1 MAQRKSILI
10 RAIEKR
16 KQKKAEEEK
25 KPSANPN
32 SRRQTNQQS
41 TSSKPN
47 PSPSKGGKNTNLPQ
61 KGTQNDTSS
70 SDVKTN
76 KKGNLA
82 NGLSRYSEDQQKDK
96 GKYWAKKASEAT
108 TVAER
113 QKYYEKARKHYD
125 KANDIKDARQ
135 TRQTGQKEA
144 EKELQNYKGMS
155 GSEMLLYQNLTRASG
170 GNNDY
175 VRKGI
180 EAVQNGSL
188 VDKGSNKF
196 DASLDTT
203 RSQERFNEKYKDV
216 LKYGNVDIMNRK
228 TISDKDMRAAGWT
241 EFRKGDHATLYSSS
255 FGDANGNEYVLTPIL
270 PDGTVLSPEEF
281 GKAGDYIASGGKDK
295 WGITMGVVKGKD
307 AIKKANEFGVRAH
320 NISDK
325 VSSTQE
331 FAAEE
336 EAKQQEAQTKN
347 IYANMG
353 EKLAKGTELSINSSP
368 VSMGFLQGV
377 SFVPVSM
384 FEATQQQTGIDLD
397 RRGIDSKAYQNAE
410 LAGAITGALAG
421 GKALGTVT
429 GKGWSMIGN
438 AVMDAPFNA
447 AMAQEEAGRKTAESK
462 NMTKGLDTGGN
473 GLDSRYYNAENE
485 SWAEPDADGKNGE
498 KNGAFSY
505 KAKDKWNEDLYNFV
519 MNKYADKDGNLPE
532 NIQFK
537 QDKNGMLHYSASG
550 HIDDVIAYYDNAE
563 NPTYTLEGNRYSDA
577 VGGLKKFGMYEGMSA
592 AGGLLGG
599 GKSAKKAKDAVE
611 EVAENATKKEADDVV
626 EEVAKKPAE
635 ETVRKPKEK
644 IESTTEKSSKT
655 TISSPSKKGY
665 KARAKDSEGKV
676 SDVFVKADNEK
687 DAARMVSNRGYKRTN
702 PKHSNVENVATDVK
716 SNQYRIVAEKDGKTV
731 EVKYSASTASEAKKL
746 AEADGYKV
754 SGNNAITETKA
765 FASSEPTFTA
775 KVKNKNGRWENI
787 EVAGKDI
794 DAVREKLEK
803 QGYKVSGDITP
814 TGRNSTTSTNVTLK
828 KNKPNNAVTNEV
840 KNTELPTR
848 NAAAPNT
855 EAKEAMKAVDDSLYP
870 TSNTVPD
877 DVVYTLKDGREIR
890 YDGINLDEDDMFRVG
905 KKGEQGKRVSYDEL
919 KKMLEEEPTVSK
931 AKEAKQSDL
940 PKTSVGAD
948 KNKNV
953 PTRKEKATTSK
964 PKEEATTKTVQT
976 STGSTVPE
984 EAVGATRNTTPPK
997 YKEQQNRINKI
1008 LKEKGEESRE
1018 YQVESHKLRNE
1029 MADVRLATD
1038 FEGEVNDLSTKVDF
1052 TTEDIATAQK
1062 AYDMLVAKG
1071 REAEGI
1077 RMFRHMADYATE
1089 AAQKLES
1096 YKHIVD
1102 NSTAG
1107 KVRRGIQ
1114 AEGKARR
1121 ELKEANPA
1129 KIKNA
1134 NSEIEKH
1141 VKIINEAAKKSKT
1154 PQEFAENIS
1163 KSIDKILEG
1172 RKIKAKVP
1180 LRDKIVEMAKNVESL
1195 DQKNVANLIDSVTEE
1210 INSRLGIPTLTSEQM
1225 SKIVEYMEKA
1235 ENATGQAQKDWWAR
1249 ADEIIHSVEESSARD
1264 KFRGVQRIL
1273 LLSNPKTLITR
1284 NAGGNILLGVAEN
1297 VKDVPAAAVDAAV
1310 SKMLKTERTTAL
1322 SAGKVKAQLK
1332 GFGKGTKDWAHD
1344 VKTKLDTS
1352 PSQTHFE
1359 YGQVKTFDPSKGN
1372 NVLSKTM
1379 LGIANKVD
1387 TWIKRSLQLG
1397 DRPFYEA
1404 AFASRKAELEALA
1417 KDGKAF
1423 KGLSKEETAEQI
1435 EELSRLAALD
1445 RVYQSDTKI
1454 AEWGS
1459 NFRRSLGVAG
1469 DILMP
1474 FTQTPAN
1481 ILDKLV
1487 DYSPAG
1493 FVRGMIQLGTTV
1505 KTGKFDQK
1513 LFVDRIGRSF
1523 TGGGAI
1529 LLGFAMAK
1537 HGNITTDIYS
1547 QSDNTQEYKLRT
1559 ALGQQS
1565 YSIKLG
1571 DEWVS
1576 INWASPVGNLLTM
1589 GADIFNGGVEKETM
1603 LQAIYGGT
1611 LTAVDGVFSESF
1623 LSGVTDL
1630 ITANAYNS
1638 DSEGSGFATKI
1649 MSTLYD
1655 QGTGQLSPNLTTS
1668 IAKVIDP
1675 VKRETYDPNKR
1686 KQTANQI
1693 KSKIP
1698 FASKKLAPKVDIN
1711 GEVMLQY
1718 QGRGVGSR
1726 IVESFILPHNK
1737 SVEVENAV
1745 NKEVLSLF
1753 DATEETG
1760 VLLKSVSNGKLKYKG
1775 ETYQIEDA
1783 KTLSEVQT
1791 AVGQYSTDE
1800 INKLI
1805 KSDKYQKWKADKN
1818 YDKMTEAISDIN
1830 KAAMDKA
1837 VEKYLVDTG
1846 KMTQEQYDY
1855 TTLTDSQKKLVDKNG
1870 ASATTLRKASKT
1882 LKKAGHSGQGTT
1894 SMIDLLD
1901 AGYSEK
1907 KLKEMGFADTGAKN
1921 SYWKKAVEA
1930 HNNGISS
1937 KTLDKIKKNAD
1948 SDGNKNLKI
1957 DEVKAYING
1966 NEKYKGYTY
1975 AQKVAILYALTDS
1988 KNW

>member
-32 SRRQTNQQS
+32 SRRQTNQQP

-135 TRQTGQKEA
+135 TRQAGQKEA
-144 EKELQNYKGMS
+144 EKELQDYKGMS

-180 EAVQNGSL
+180 EAVQGGSL
-188 VDKGSNKF
+188 VD
-196 DASLDTT
+196 
-203 RSQERFNEKYKDV
+203 EKYRVKDNSEENGTKV
-216 LKYGNVDIMNRK
+216 NESVETYNS
-228 TISDKDMRAAGWT
+228 TIEERDK
-241 EFRKGDHATLYSSS
+241 
-255 FGDANGNEYVLTPIL
+255 
-270 PDGTVLSPEEF
+270 
-281 GKAGDYIASGGKDK
+281 IA
-295 WGITMGVVKGKD
+295 
-307 AIKKANEFGVRAH
+307 KKANKALANGDYDTYEKLV
-320 NISDK
+320 DK
-325 VSSTQE
+325 YYKLDGK
-331 FAAEE
+331 
-336 EAKQQEAQTKN
+336 AKKQYKDYESAKKTYDENVQAFEDMQTKN
-347 IYANMG
+347 AYANMG

-384 FEATQQQTGIDLD
+384 FEATQQQTGINLD

-429 GKGWSMIGN
+429 GKGWSMVGN
-438 AVMDAPFNA
+438 AIMDAPSNA
-447 AMAQEEAGRKTAESK
+447 VMAQEEAGRQLAESK
-462 NMTKGLDTGGN
+462 KITEGLDTGGN
-473 GLDSRYYNAENE
+473 GLDSKFYNAENE
-485 SWAEPDADGKNGE
+485 AWAEPDANGGE
-498 KNGAFSY
+498 KTSTESQE
-505 KAKDKWNEDLYNFV
+505 KWNENLYNYV
-519 MNKYADKDGNLPE
+519 MERYADENGNLPD

-563 NPTYTLEGNRYSDA
+563 NPTYTLNGVRYSGSA
-577 VGGLKKFGMYEGMSA
+577 AALKKFGMYEGMSA

-626 EEVAKKPAE
+626 EEVAKKSEPEKLVKVEDKTKPPVKTQSQATQKT
-635 ETVRKPKEK
+635 TVKSKPKKEVPK
-644 IESTTEKSSKT
+644 KEQEEDFFLRTSKED
-655 TISSPSKKGY
+655 
-665 KARAKDSEGKV
+665 KAHEAAVK
-676 SDVFVKADNEK
+676 KADRASELADNGKKATSDESASMK
-687 DAARMVSNRGYKRTN
+687 DFHNQ
-702 PKHSNVENVATDVK
+702 NVEINK
-716 SNQYRIVAEKDGKTV
+716 
-731 EVKYSASTASEAKKL
+731 KY
-746 AEADGYKV
+746 AD
-754 SGNNAITETKA
+754 THE
-765 FASSEPTFTA
+765 A
-775 KVKNKNGRWENI
+775 KVKEVEEYISNYEKRGVDHVRAYNQDSAINGGTPTQGGSYRVSQNEPWYREFYNKHGRPPRKNEIHDLAEQIVKDAENGTTGQI
-787 EVAGKDI
+787 DVDFKDLVKART
-794 DAVREKLEK
+794 DADDYATALNDYHKQYYPDYSDAEFELLKRTGLEK
-803 QGYKVSGDITP
+803 SEWTPEMKKALRSDSSTKTKVKAKKKVTPELQGTP
-814 TGRNSTTSTNVTLK
+814 TKAQEEVLNKYFNKGERVSEEISDAIGSIRQETKDEMEKAVKKTGKVPQELKDKAIKEWTERWGDRTSEEFIQK
-828 KNKPNNAVTNEV
+828 GTNEYV
-840 KNTELPTR
+840 DFLE
-848 NAAAPNT
+848 
-855 EAKEAMKAVDDSLYP
+855 EYHSKAV
-870 TSNTVPD
+870 
-877 DVVYTLKDGREIR
+877 
-890 YDGINLDEDDMFRVG
+890 
-905 KKGEQGKRVSYDEL
+905 
-919 KKMLEEEPTVSK
+919 K
-931 AKEAKQSDL
+931 AKPKNSNL

-953 PTRKEKATTSK
+953 PTRKGK
-964 PKEEATTKTVQT
+964 ATTKTVQT

-1107 KVRRGIQ
+1107 KVRRAIQ

-1121 ELKEANPA
+1121 ELKDANPA

-1180 LRDKIVEMAKNVESL
+1180 LRDKIVEMAKNVENL

-1297 VKDVPAAAVDAAV
+1297 VKDIPATAVDAAL
-1310 SKMLKTERTTAL
+1310 SKMLGTERTTAL

-1344 VKTKLDTS
+1344 VKTGLDTS

-1379 LGIANKVD
+1379 LGIANKLD
-1387 TWIKRSLQLG
+1387 TGIKRTLQLG

-1404 AFASRKAELEALA
+1404 AYASRKAELEALA

-1435 EELSRLAALD
+1435 EELSKLAALD
-1445 RVYQSDTKI
+1445 RVYQSDTALSKW
-1454 AEWGS
+1454 AS
-1459 NFRRSLGVAG
+1459 DFRKKLGVAG

-1481 ILDKLV
+1481 VLDKLL
-1487 DYSPAG
+1487 DYSPVG
-1493 FVRGMIQLGTTV
+1493 FGKAMAQLGGV
-1505 KTGKFDQK
+1505 KKGVFDQK

-1529 LLGFAMAK
+1529 MLGYAMAK

-1571 DEWVS
+1571 DKWVS

-1655 QGTGQLSPNLTTS
+1655 QGTGQLSPNFTTS
-1668 IAKVIDP
+1668 LAKVIDP

-1726 IVESFILPHNK
+1726 IAESFILPHNK

-1800 INKLI
+1800 IGKLI

-1818 YDKMTEAISDIN
+1818 YDKMTKAISDIN

-1975 AQKVAILYALTDS
+1975 AQKVAILYALTGS